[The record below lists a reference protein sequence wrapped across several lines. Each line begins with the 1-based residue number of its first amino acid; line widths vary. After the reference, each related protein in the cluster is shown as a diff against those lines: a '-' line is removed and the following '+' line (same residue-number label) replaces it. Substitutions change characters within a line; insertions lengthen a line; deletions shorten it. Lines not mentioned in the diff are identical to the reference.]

1 MKEGLE
7 KIKGNYLKNTNK
19 KILKNYYSKE
29 IRKGRSYRAVTM
41 DKVLI
46 FIILLGLL
54 TAFLAIKSNNF
65 LLSLYMS
72 LIITF
77 FILNIGILVSK
88 NRKEKKIQII
98 NDELKS
104 KKVVREVTHLNK
116 GGFVNYIKLMLDEY
130 YNIEFEYSNMPLDL
144 IGTIN
149 NEQYGVKC
157 IKLTSDEKVTLRD
170 LDMFMREMENSDLDE
185 GILITNSY
193 FRDDVKEEAKIILF
207 DLDSIKDILKQIN
220 KYPTEEEINT
230 YIIDRHVDR
239 RNALKKE
246 ITTINKKKIFQLY
259 GIFIIFYLISFIV
272 KYSIYYKI
280 MSVFAFVIATG
291 LAGYKISEYVSINR
305 KYPFT

>member
-1 MKEGLE
+1 MKEHLE
-7 KIKGNYLKNTNK
+7 KAKENYLKNTNR

-29 IRKGRSYRAVTM
+29 IRKGRSYRAATM

-46 FIILLGLL
+46 FIILLGIL
-54 TAFLAIKSNNF
+54 TFVLAIKSNNF

-77 FILNIGILVSK
+77 FIINTGILVSK

-104 KKVVREVTHLNK
+104 NKVIREITHLNK
-116 GGFVNYIKLMLDEY
+116 SGFVNYIKLILDEY

-144 IGTIN
+144 VGIIN
-149 NEQYGVKC
+149 NDQYGVKC
-157 IKLTSDEKVTLRD
+157 IKLNADEKVTLRD
-170 LDMFMREMENSDLDE
+170 LDMFMREMKNSNLDE

-193 FRDDVKEEAKIILF
+193 FRDEVKEEAKIILF
-207 DLDSIKDILKQIN
+207 DLDSIKDILKQIS

-230 YIIDRHVDR
+230 YIIDRYVDR
-239 RNALKKE
+239 RNALKNE

-272 KYSIYYKI
+272 QYSIYYKI
-280 MSVFAFVIATG
+280 MSVLVFVIATG
-291 LAGYKISEYVSINR
+291 LAGYKISEYINLNR